1 MYCRQG
7 ILAELI
13 LWFDFFIDISG
24 PKLCAKLIINK
35 NDLLFSI
42 CSFMTLRKG
51 LTLGWSN
58 IDFFLNIQ
66 IISADIIFFGREIWI
81 LKFTK
86 NQTSDS
92 DPRYFKHKKSFCN
105 AFSTP
110 KGMSMLIIF
119 MIGDQLVTSIP
130 YLHNLMYCHLKS
142 YSCTSS
148 GTRILPESQNLWQY
162 PSTTASTG
170 INL

>member
-92 DPRYFKHKKSFCN
+92 DPRHISNTKNHFAMPLVLLKECLCLLY
-105 AFSTP
+105 
-110 KGMSMLIIF
+110 LW
-119 MIGDQLVTSIP
+119 LVT
-130 YLHNLMYCHLKS
+130 NWW
-142 YSCTSS
+142 
-148 GTRILPESQNLWQY
+148 R
-162 PSTTASTG
+162 PSLICIT
-170 INL
+170 